1 VSFHGDSARRPNAAR
16 SGLLNA
22 VIRLGLG
29 AGSVSPHAVDP
40 TLPLLQRRRLRLG
53 KVGSLC
59 RSVPSVWET
68 CGFLEWFVLGATCIL
83 VEFVEGRWEDVGVNL
98 MVWFS
103 AGFPGSNS
111 G

>member
-1 VSFHGDSARRPNAAR
+1 
-16 SGLLNA
+16 
-22 VIRLGLG
+22 
-29 AGSVSPHAVDP
+29 
-40 TLPLLQRRRLRLG
+40 
-53 KVGSLC
+53 
-59 RSVPSVWET
+59 
-68 CGFLEWFVLGATCIL
+68 VLGATCIL